1 MATLA
6 DLSSWNT
13 GEDAS
18 LDVTLA
24 VDAPALRWELRDYPG
39 LNVVPEGDKL
49 LTSGS
54 PSIVIT
60 RQDIQEPG
68 LAASYR
74 GQDFAFEAYPA
85 WAGAL
90 PPNIARWLVFRLAP
104 QQVEQ
109 VILWARVDL
118 FSDGAAFAESAL
130 PEELDPRLE
139 IP

>member
-1 MATLA
+1 
-6 DLSSWNT
+6 
-13 GEDAS
+13 
-18 LDVTLA
+18 
-24 VDAPALRWELRDYPG
+24 LRWELRDYPG

-60 RQDIQEPG
+60 REDIQEPG

-74 GQDFAFEAYPA
+74 GQDFALEAYPA
-85 WAGAL
+85 WAGVL

-118 FSDGAAFAESAL
+118 FSDGAAFTESAL